1 MFSANDKHI
10 IVNYHYVEDPSPKF
24 SGIFPCSVKEFDR
37 QIEFLSRNYRIVSV
51 VDAWRAAQENSPEKV
66 CAITFDDGLKD
77 NHQNALPILK
87 KYGVP
92 ATMFV
97 ITSVFEGRLPSAHKM
112 HILLSR
118 KSTEELVDF
127 LNGFIAEFYPDL
139 KEQYFIPKDRR
150 LTDKRMH
157 ESPAA
162 ANLKETII
170 ALPEDIRGRFLR
182 HSFKVFGL
190 NESKIAGNLFMNE
203 KELAE
208 MVAAG
213 IELGS
218 HSHSHYAMTDDN
230 EGLHRRDVQLSKKI
244 IQEIAGSAPR
254 VFSYPHGRA
263 SDASAKVVREEGF
276 VNGVGIA
283 RGAIAGSHNPF
294 LLSRYDTMDIR
305 DYLDASGL

>member
-1 MFSANDKHI
+1 MFSINDKHI
-10 IVNYHYVEDPSPKF
+10 IVNYHYVEDPTPKF
-24 SGIFPCSVKEFDR
+24 SGIFPCPVAEFDR
-37 QIEFLSRNYRIVSV
+37 QVNFLSKNYKIVSIPEV
-51 VDAWRAAQENSPEKV
+51 WEAAKAGRADKL
-66 CAITFDDGLKD
+66 CALTFDDGLKD
-77 NHQNALPILK
+77 NYQNALPILK
-87 KYGVP
+87 KYNLP

-182 HSFKVFGL
+182 HSFKVF
-190 NESKIAGNLFMNE
+190 EIKEEKIAGNLFMSKE
-203 KELAE
+203 ELAE
-208 MVAAG
+208 IASFGV
-213 IELGS
+213 ELGS
-218 HSHSHYAMTDDN
+218 HSHGHYAMTDDN
-230 EGLHRRDVQLSKKI
+230 EELHRRDVQLSKKI
-244 IQEIAGSAPR
+244 IQEISGVMPR

-263 SDASAKVVREEGF
+263 SSASVKVVMEEGF
-276 VNGVGIA
+276 VNGVGIS
-283 RGAIAGSHNPF
+283 RGPVVAGQDPF
-294 LLSRYDTMDIR
+294 LLPRYDTMDIR
-305 DYLDASGL
+305 DYLNASRL